1 MPQRKALSAK
11 ALVLFSL
18 VLASCATLPE
28 RPQGS
33 FPLEWPRIPAPSAS
47 AAQVHDVPAKDIV
60 LTGETVLAPNVNNVA
75 AKQGQLVA
83 LGPILG
89 QFLASLAAPEHPGS
103 LLARTGA
110 YQPFGMS
117 GARAIPGQVKA
128 SGTILRMSPNGE

>member
-47 AAQVHDVPAKDIV
+47 AAQVPPGYRVELVAKD
-60 LTGETVLAPNVNNVA
+60 LT
-75 AKQGQLVA
+75 
-83 LGPILG
+83 
-89 QFLASLAAPEHPGS
+89 
-103 LLARTGA
+103 
-110 YQPFGMS
+110 
-117 GARAIPGQVKA
+117 
-128 SGTILRMSPNGE
+128 